1 MFWGY
6 HHLRKHPSRGWKTYP
21 VVWGCFEFSSRI
33 LKNNQD
39 DSWFRYILCRVP
51 VWLWIHMVPEFWDG
65 SLLPKNGYSKVRF
78 VLLME
83 EILHHL
89 GCKEPCKQ
97 WNIYHINWC
106 RIPSINSRECHG
118 CCFRKKPL
126 LLGGNWWKPKWF
138 GIVPDR
144 IHVWYIYL
152 YIYLLTWMVDFYGTY
167 IIYIY
172 LHPMDPI
179 GGTCSG
185 SWEWILDVQPGDME
199 DNTRDPPQSGPTKT
213 KKTHDLLGTTA
224 TQKVSSPVNCWTLPA
239 KRFTTKR
246 SAHGICL
253 GFGPVKTTSS
263 WWFQLHK
270 ASKLY
275 MDLGP
280 CLSKITLMHHN
291 WPTKNLSFFVLC
303 VLFPRPGEAWLY
315 RFRISLDPRGH
326 DHFGG
331 HPFIDVFAFPWIQL
345 FWVQES

>member
-1 MFWGY
+1 M
-6 HHLRKHPSRGWKTYP
+6 
-21 VVWGCFEFSSRI
+21 
-33 LKNNQD
+33 
-39 DSWFRYILCRVP
+39 
-51 VWLWIHMVPEFWDG
+51 
-65 SLLPKNGYSKVRF
+65 
-78 VLLME
+78 
-83 EILHHL
+83 
-89 GCKEPCKQ
+89 
-97 WNIYHINWC
+97 
-106 RIPSINSRECHG
+106 
-118 CCFRKKPL
+118 
-126 LLGGNWWKPKWF
+126 
-138 GIVPDR
+138 
-144 IHVWYIYL
+144 
-152 YIYLLTWMVDFYGTY
+152 YGTNR
-167 IIYIY
+167 IYIY
-172 LHPMDPI
+172 LHEWLSFMVDTGKFTRTMDPM
-179 GGTCSG
+179 GVGCSSRWYGRQHLG
-185 SWEWILDVQPGDME
+185 SSSKWPNKKQ
-199 DNTRDPPQSGPTKT
+199 T
-213 KKTHDLLGTTA
+213 KTHDLLGTTA

-270 ASKLY
+270 ASQLY